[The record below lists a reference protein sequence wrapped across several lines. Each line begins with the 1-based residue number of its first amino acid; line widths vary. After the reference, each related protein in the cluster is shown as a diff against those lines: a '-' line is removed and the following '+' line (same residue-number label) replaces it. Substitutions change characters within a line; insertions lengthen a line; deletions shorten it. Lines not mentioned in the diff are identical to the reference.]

1 MHTYYVRALF
11 NTLYIPL
18 SVLPVV
24 EISPAPVTKNETKT
38 LNKRCSA

>member
-11 NTLYIPL
+11 NALYIPL

-24 EISPAPVTKNETKT
+24 EISAAPITKNETKK
-38 LNKRCSA
+38 LNKRRSA